1 MTSIT
6 EVLKQRWHEASKL
19 VDLIDAERMK
29 LLEPTEKRWHAAL
42 DALQLVNHQLDA
54 HEHLRCDCCEAP
66 IFDGEPRLGGNSMLC
81 EDCAP
86 TVQAL
91 LDEPEAF
98 VDGNGDPATPEQCRQ
113 WYDEYIAAGASPTDS
128 TARAA

>member
-1 MTSIT
+1 MKIT
-6 EVLKQRWHEASKL
+6 QLLKQRWHEASKL
-19 VDLIDAERMK
+19 VDMIDAERLR

-42 DALQLVNHQLDA
+42 DELQIVNDQLDA
-54 HEHLRCDCCEAP
+54 HEHLRCDACEAP
-66 IFDGEPRLGGNSMLC
+66 LFDDDPQTTGNSILC

-91 LDEPEAF
+91 IDEPDAF
-98 VDGNGDPATPEQCRQ
+98 CDADGEPATPEQCRQ

-128 TARAA
+128 TARVA